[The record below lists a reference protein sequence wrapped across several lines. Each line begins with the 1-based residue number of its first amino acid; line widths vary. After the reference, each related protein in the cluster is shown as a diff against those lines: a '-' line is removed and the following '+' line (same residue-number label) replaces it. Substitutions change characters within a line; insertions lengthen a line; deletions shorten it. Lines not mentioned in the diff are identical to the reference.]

1 MKLQV
6 KPNAH
11 NVYPLGGLLVRGS
24 DPVLWLQQ
32 LQKLDVNLD
41 QVDVFALPGNTPN
54 SVWGCFI
61 ALPYDDWKHKTL
73 DAVEPCQCVHDLL
86 FIPQYACIQPVPG
99 LAEAPKLFS
108 GKQHFLHP
116 EIGLVV
122 LDTPLDW
129 NSLLCIPEQ
138 DILHF
143 IKPDASVF
151 VPEKIKC
158 AEIFSLPP
166 DDVLKHLED
175 RAFPATKKFTDKPL
189 SIAERIKLGILKTF
203 FAKGK
208 NQSGA
213 QAPERSGL
221 MKMLEKFTGKMFPG
235 INKWLD
241 NMEQD
246 LEELEKRSR
255 SEMEKLMELFA
266 RNPDEALKYAIPL
279 DDNGAAR
286 GGIKGSFEMSNR
298 WGNFDLF
305 GRNHS
310 GTGSILFADD
320 SYNKLQQQ
328 YRKTAADLIKDG
340 KHERAAFVYLK
351 LLKDHN
357 SAAETLEEGKLYP
370 EAASVYLKHLRNKS
384 KAAACYEKGQM
395 ISSAIALYNDLK
407 EFEKTG
413 DLYMQLQKQ
422 KVAFEYYQLVAND
435 HIAAGRYVK
444 ASVLMRNK
452 MHNAEPAQDV
462 LLQGWRKNFDAFN
475 CINNYFQNIEDPALL
490 LHAIDR
496 VYKNETNVNNKS
508 IFLKA
513 LSYEYKKSE
522 AVSGPVK
529 EMAYEIVS
537 GMAESN
543 PEIVSELKNFNKD
556 KSLVKDVM
564 RFKASKR

>member
-11 NVYPLGGLLVRGS
+11 NVYPLHGLFVRGS
-24 DPVLWLQQ
+24 KPVFWLQQ
-32 LQKLDVNLD
+32 LQKLAINLD
-41 QVDVFALPGNTPN
+41 KVEVFALPGNTPN

-61 ALPYDDWKHKTL
+61 ALPHDDWKHKSL
-73 DAVEPCQCVHDLL
+73 DAAEPCQCVHDLL

-99 LAEAPKLFS
+99 VAEIPKLFA
-108 GKQHFLHP
+108 GIKHFLHP

-122 LDTPLDW
+122 LDAPLDW
-129 NSLLCIPEQ
+129 NSLLSIPEQ
-138 DILHF
+138 DVLHI

-151 VPEKIKC
+151 IPGKIRS

-189 SIAERIKLGILKTF
+189 SIAERIKLGILKTLF
-203 FAKGK
+203 TKGK
-208 NQSGA
+208 NQSGS
-213 QAPERSGL
+213 QALERSGL
-221 MKMLEKFTGKMFPG
+221 MKLLEKFTGKMFPG
-235 INKWLD
+235 IDKWLQ

-246 LEELEKRSR
+246 LQELEKRSR

-279 DDNGAAR
+279 DDNGATR
-286 GGIKGSFEMSNR
+286 GGMKGSFEMSNR

-305 GRNHS
+305 GRDYN
-310 GTGSILFADD
+310 GNGSILFADD
-320 SYNKLQQQ
+320 TYNQLHQQ

-340 KHERAAFVYLK
+340 KYERAAFVYLK

-370 EAASVYLKHLRNKS
+370 EAASVYLKHLRNKN

-395 ISSAIALYNDLK
+395 ISNAIALYKELK

-413 DLYMQLQKQ
+413 DLYMLQQKQ
-422 KVAFEYYQLVAND
+422 KEAFEYYQLVAND

-452 MHNAEPAQDV
+452 MHNAEPAQDI

-475 CINNYFQNIEDPALL
+475 CINNYFQNIDDPASL
-490 LHAIDR
+490 LHAIDW

-513 LSYEYKKSE
+513 LSYEYKKSD
-522 AVSGPVK
+522 AVAGPVK

-537 GMAESN
+537 GMAYSN
-543 PEIVSELKNFNKD
+543 PEIVTELKNFNKD
-556 KSLVKDVM
+556 KSLVKDLM
-564 RFKASKR
+564 RFKVKKR